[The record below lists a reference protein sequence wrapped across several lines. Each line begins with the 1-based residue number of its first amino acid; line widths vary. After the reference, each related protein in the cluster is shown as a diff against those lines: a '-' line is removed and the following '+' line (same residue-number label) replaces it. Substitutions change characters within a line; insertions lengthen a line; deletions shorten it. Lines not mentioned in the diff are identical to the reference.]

1 MTTRQ
6 VLCADDGMLLTDG
19 EMFCRAVYLAV
30 GEDAG
35 AWTEIPAAE
44 APDEDAPLPGGTTA

>member
-19 EMFCRAVYLAV
+19 ETYCRAIYLAV
-30 GEDAG
+30 DAD
-35 AWTEIPAAE
+35 ATRWREVPESE
-44 APDEDAPLPGGTTA
+44 APDEEVDGA